1 MASCQELQIYQK
13 ETKYETIERERD
25 MWRNI
30 LSYRHK
36 EIAKKQTTETE
47 KYKNYNFKPV
57 FYSFLRWVGCEERHP
72 RQRTPELQTFKLRHF
87 KKKHKPIL
95 IRIFQRVICSLYW
108 DANLFLALVGTPVS
122 KKGFCRVKIGLIK
135 KRNYIYIYI

>member
-95 IRIFQRVICSLYW
+95 IRIFQRVICSLSVLRCKSIPSLGW
-108 DANLFLALVGTPVS
+108 HPCFQERLLQS
-122 KKGFCRVKIGLIK
+122 KNWF
-135 KRNYIYIYI
+135 N